1 MKILYSNLV
10 QNIEKIVGKYRD
22 DGIFVVIDS
31 TVYDIFTDIIES
43 LRSTGI
49 RSVYKIVAVENT
61 KSIDEAVSL
70 WQWLGNEGAN
80 RQSLIVNIG
89 GGITTDLGG
98 FVAATFKRGCDF
110 VNIPTTLMAMVDA
123 SIGGKTG
130 INFAGLKNEVGVF
143 ADPKWILIDTDL
155 IDTLPYTAKAD
166 GYAEMLK
173 YGLISDS
180 DLLRQTYD
188 IDLENIDKKL
198 LSNLIKRDIEIK
210 QYLAKIDRYDRN
222 ERRALNFG
230 HTFAHAFEALAAN
243 REIELTHGHAVAWGM
258 VCELYLSVIH
268 YKFPKK
274 ELHRLHSFVKEHYTA
289 IPIGCRDFDEI
300 YAFMQHDK
308 KNTINTINF
317 TLLEDIGK
325 FHCNC
330 KSSKDEIYEALEYV
344 FL

>member
-10 QNIEKIVGKYRD
+10 RNIEKIVGKYRD

-31 TVYDIFTDIIES
+31 TVYDIFIDIIES

-49 RSVYKIVAVENT
+49 RSVYKMVAVEST

-198 LSNLIKRDIEIK
+198 LSNL
-210 QYLAKIDRYDRN
+210 
-222 ERRALNFG
+222 
-230 HTFAHAFEALAAN
+230 
-243 REIELTHGHAVAWGM
+243 
-258 VCELYLSVIH
+258 
-268 YKFPKK
+268 
-274 ELHRLHSFVKEHYTA
+274 
-289 IPIGCRDFDEI
+289 
-300 YAFMQHDK
+300 
-308 KNTINTINF
+308 
-317 TLLEDIGK
+317 
-325 FHCNC
+325 
-330 KSSKDEIYEALEYV
+330 
-344 FL
+344 

>member
-10 QNIEKIVGKYRD
+10 RSIEKIVGKYRD

-31 TVYDIFTDIIES
+31 TVYDIFIDIIES

-143 ADPKWILIDTDL
+143 ADPKWILIDTDMPKCSNTVL
-155 IDTLPYTAKAD
+155 YRTPIC
-166 GYAEMLK
+166 
-173 YGLISDS
+173 YGRHTISIWRIS
-180 DLLRQTYD
+180 
-188 IDLENIDKKL
+188 
-198 LSNLIKRDIEIK
+198 IKNF
-210 QYLAKIDRYDRN
+210 LAI
-222 ERRALNFG
+222 
-230 HTFAHAFEALAAN
+230 
-243 REIELTHGHAVAWGM
+243 
-258 VCELYLSVIH
+258 
-268 YKFPKK
+268 
-274 ELHRLHSFVKEHYTA
+274 
-289 IPIGCRDFDEI
+289 
-300 YAFMQHDK
+300 
-308 KNTINTINF
+308 
-317 TLLEDIGK
+317 
-325 FHCNC
+325 
-330 KSSKDEIYEALEYV
+330 
-344 FL
+344 